1 MDSNRD
7 NPSGNISGNTSNVR
21 QMLKSVP
28 ITEGAGVHLRRAFT
42 LSKAAEVD
50 PFLMLDEFHSRDPED
65 YRMGFPW
72 HPHRGMETITYVL
85 SGVIEHGDSLG
96 NRGTIGPGDI
106 QWMTAGSGI
115 IHQEMPKGNDNG
127 ELWGLQLWTN
137 LPASHKMMPPRYREI
152 KKDQIPLV
160 HTMNGTE
167 IKVICGEVDGMRGPV
182 KDIMTEIEYLD
193 VTIPA
198 DASYR
203 HPTQPSDTVLA
214 YVLEGEGY
222 FDPSGSSAGSGNL
235 IVFDSDYWTE
245 IKAGDKGLR
254 YLLLSGKP
262 LDEPVAWRG
271 PVVMNT
277 EEELRQAFE
286 EYRENRF
293 VKEDVRFTESS
304 G

>member
-1 MDSNRD
+1 MNNTTDTTND
-7 NPSGNISGNTSNVR
+7 NTSNVR
-21 QMLKSVP
+21 RILKSIP
-28 ITEGAGVHLRRAFT
+28 ITEGAGVHLKRAFS
-42 LSKAAEVD
+42 LNKATDVD
-50 PFLMLDEFHSRDPED
+50 PFLMLDEFHSSNPED

-72 HPHRGMETITYVL
+72 HPHRGMETITYML

-96 NRGTIGPGDI
+96 NRGTIGPGDL

-152 KKDQIPLV
+152 KKEQIPSV

-167 IKVICGEVDGMRGPV
+167 VKVICGEVDGMQGPV

-193 VTIPA
+193 ITIPA

-203 HPTQPSDTVLA
+203 HPTQPSNTVLA
-214 YVLEGEGY
+214 YVLEGDGY
-222 FDPSGSSAGSGNL
+222 FDPSGSFTGSESL
-235 IVFDSDYWTE
+235 VIFDSDYWTE
-245 IKAGDKGLR
+245 IKAGNKGIR
-254 YLLLSGKP
+254 FLLLSGKP
-262 LDEPVAWRG
+262 LNEPVAWRG

-277 EEELRQAFE
+277 EEELMQAFE
-286 EYRENRF
+286 EYREDKF
-293 VKEDVRFTESS
+293 VK
-304 G
+304 